1 MDGPNVKLGPFFK
14 FMAYY
19 KLSEILTLIGG
30 GTPKTTNPSYWGGNI
45 PWLSVVDFNN
55 DNRYVHTT
63 EKTITEEGVE
73 NSSTKILPQSSLI
86 LSARGTV
93 GALAQLAKPMAF
105 NQSCYGIIAKEQTT
119 NDFLYYLLKNV
130 VEDLQAKGHGSVF
143 NTITRDTFDTIT
155 VDLPPLEEQKR
166 IAEILGSLDDK
177 IELLQKQNKTLEDMA
192 KALFKSWFVDFDVVR
207 AKAALATRRN
217 LSPLRGKCHNVAKG
231 GPNKPNSSCALVS
244 THQIYA
250 KSVKNLVRAMR
261 QNLTPQ
267 EVKLWQYL
275 RKEQLGV
282 KFRRQFPIDSKYI
295 ADFACL
301 EKKLIIELDGT
312 QHAENQHDKE
322 RTLYLEDNGFTVLR
336 FWNNE
341 IDKNLIG
348 CLERIREL
356 LNRPPLPAYEENGA
370 DNTPLPACG
379 VLSPQGGQSTAWS
392 CESSPHAGEVA
403 DKPMEG
409 IKQVENGADNTPL
422 PACGVLSPQGG
433 QITGE
438 ADIMREYHLT
448 EELYDLFPSS
458 FADSPLGP
466 IPSGWEVKTI
476 QDLGEVVCGKTPST
490 SHKEYYGGSVPFIT
504 IPDMHN
510 SIFAN
515 KTERYLSSQGEQAQP
530 TKTLPPFSVCV
541 SCIATPGLVTM
552 TTANSQTNQQINS
565 VIPHNLEAKF
575 YDYYILRSV
584 ADQIRAQG
592 SGGSV
597 FVNLNKTAFSKIKVL
612 WADQSLQKLFTKES
626 ESYFNKILNNLKQ
639 IQTLTEL
646 RDTLLPRLI
655 SGKIRV

>member
-1 MDGPNVKLGPFFK
+1 MTKTDWKKCKLGDALNFRRGYDLPK
-14 FMAYY
+14 DQMSGKGYPVVG
-19 KLSEILTLIGG
+19 SNGIIGYH
-30 GTPKTTNPSYWGGNI
+30 KEY
-45 PWLSVVDFNN
+45 
-55 DNRYVHTT
+55 TT
-63 EKTITEEGVE
+63 EAPCLVIGRSGNTGI
-73 NSSTKILPQSSLI
+73 P
-86 LSARGTV
+86 
-93 GALAQLAKPMAF
+93 ALYKYPCWAH
-105 NQSCYGIIAKEQTT
+105 NTT
-119 NDFLYYLLKNV
+119 LFIDNFKGNYPRFLYYLLKTMN
-130 VEDLQAKGHGSVF
+130 LQSYAAGSAVPTL
-143 NTITRDTFDTIT
+143 NRNHIHPLDIS
-155 VDLPPLEEQKR
+155 LPPLDEQKR

-207 AKAALATRRN
+207 AKQ
-217 LSPLRGKCHNVAKG
+217 KG
-231 GPNKPNSSCALVS
+231 
-244 THQIYA
+244 
-250 KSVKNLVRAMR
+250 
-261 QNLTPQ
+261 
-267 EVKLWQYL
+267 
-275 RKEQLGV
+275 
-282 KFRRQFPIDSKYI
+282 
-295 ADFACL
+295 
-301 EKKLIIELDGT
+301 
-312 QHAENQHDKE
+312 
-322 RTLYLEDNGFTVLR
+322 
-336 FWNNE
+336 
-341 IDKNLIG
+341 
-348 CLERIREL
+348 
-356 LNRPPLPAYEENGA
+356 LP
-370 DNTPLPACG
+370 
-379 VLSPQGGQSTAWS
+379 
-392 CESSPHAGEVA
+392 
-403 DKPMEG
+403 K
-409 IKQVENGADNTPL
+409 
-422 PACGVLSPQGG
+422 
-433 QITGE
+433 

-490 SHKEYYGGSVPFIT
+490 SHKEYYGGSMPFIT

-515 KTERYLSSQGEQAQP
+515 KTERYLTSQGEQAQP

-552 TTANSQTNQQINS
+552 TTTNSQTNQQINS

-575 YDYYILRSV
+575 YNYYVLRSV

>member
-1 MDGPNVKLGPFFK
+1 MQNSNWEKCKLK
-14 FMAYY
+14 SIC
-19 KLSEILTLIGG
+19 KNICSG
-30 GTPKTTNPSYWGGNI
+30 GTPKSTESSFYGGNI
-45 PWLSVVDFNN
+45 PWLRTQEVNFQNIYSTGINITNAGLEHSAAKWVPTNTVIVAMYGNSAGRSAITKIPLTTNQACCCFQIDERQA
-55 DNRYVHTT
+55 DYRYVYNFL
-63 EKTITEEGVE
+63 KLNYLRIKDMANGGAQQ
-73 NSSTKILPQSSLI
+73 NLNSLI
-86 LSARGTV
+86 L
-93 GALAQLAKPMAF
+93 
-105 NQSCYGIIAKEQTT
+105 
-119 NDFLYYLLKNV
+119 KNL
-130 VEDLQAKGHGSVF
+130 DIS
-143 NTITRDTFDTIT
+143 
-155 VDLPPLEEQKR
+155 LPPLDEQKR
-166 IAEILGSLDDK
+166 IADILGAFDDK

-207 AKAALATRRN
+207 AKQ
-217 LSPLRGKCHNVAKG
+217 KG
-231 GPNKPNSSCALVS
+231 
-244 THQIYA
+244 
-250 KSVKNLVRAMR
+250 
-261 QNLTPQ
+261 
-267 EVKLWQYL
+267 
-275 RKEQLGV
+275 
-282 KFRRQFPIDSKYI
+282 
-295 ADFACL
+295 
-301 EKKLIIELDGT
+301 
-312 QHAENQHDKE
+312 
-322 RTLYLEDNGFTVLR
+322 
-336 FWNNE
+336 
-341 IDKNLIG
+341 
-348 CLERIREL
+348 
-356 LNRPPLPAYEENGA
+356 LP
-370 DNTPLPACG
+370 
-379 VLSPQGGQSTAWS
+379 
-392 CESSPHAGEVA
+392 
-403 DKPMEG
+403 K
-409 IKQVENGADNTPL
+409 
-422 PACGVLSPQGG
+422 
-433 QITGE
+433 

-490 SHKEYYGGSVPFIT
+490 SHKEYYGGSMPFIT

-510 SIFAN
+510 SIFVN
-515 KTERYLSSQGEQAQP
+515 KTERYLTSQGEQAQP

-575 YDYYILRSV
+575 YNYYVLRSV

>member
-1 MDGPNVKLGPFFK
+1 MQKNKWNQ
-14 FMAYY
+14 Y
-19 KLSEILTLIGG
+19 KLKDLVNINASSVSKHDNLSCILYLDTGSVTAGKIKELLEVSYNNAPSRAKRKVKNSSIVYSMVRPNQLHYGLI
-30 GTPKTTNPSYWGGNI
+30 KNPSKNMIVSTGFAVIDCYEERANSKFIYYW
-45 PWLSVVDFNN
+45 LTQSC
-55 DNRYVHTT
+55 
-63 EKTITEEGVE
+63 ITNFLQAIAE
-73 NSSTKILPQSSLI
+73 NST
-86 LSARGTV
+86 SAYPAIR
-93 GALAQLAKPMAF
+93 P
-105 NQSCYGIIAKEQTT
+105 
-119 NDFLYYLLKNV
+119 
-130 VEDLQAKGHGSVF
+130 EDLENLDIS
-143 NTITRDTFDTIT
+143 
-155 VDLPPLEEQKR
+155 LPPLDEQKR
-166 IAEILGSLDDK
+166 IAEILGAFDDK

-275 RKEQLGV
+275 RKEQMGV

-322 RTLYLEDNGFTVLR
+322 RTLYLEDNGFTVMR

-356 LNRPPLPAYEENGA
+356 LNYPPLPAY
-370 DNTPLPACG
+370 G
-379 VLSPQGGQSTAWS
+379 VLSPQGGQKKAQGSI
-392 CESSPHAGEVA
+392 SSPDRSEFLQEQGEQIA
-403 DKPMEG
+403 D
-409 IKQVENGADNTPL
+409 
-422 PACGVLSPQGG
+422 
-433 QITGE
+433 E

-466 IPSGWEVKTI
+466 IPSGWEVKPLSKIATFLNGLALQKYPARAEEDFLPVIKIAELRNGISTSTDKANTNLPTEYIVHNGDILFSWSGSLMVKVWSGEKGALNQHLFKVFSNGYPKWFYYLWVNHYLPMFQEIAADKATTMGHI
-476 QDLGEVVCGKTPST
+476 QRKHLDQAKVVCPSAAFLD
-490 SHKEYYGGSVPFIT
+490 KM
-504 IPDMHN
+504 DK
-510 SIFAN
+510 IF
-515 KTERYLSSQGEQAQP
+515 G
-530 TKTLPPFSVCV
+530 
-541 SCIATPGLVTM
+541 
-552 TTANSQTNQQINS
+552 
-565 VIPHNLEAKF
+565 VIL
-575 YDYYILRSV
+575 
-584 ADQIRAQG
+584 
-592 SGGSV
+592 
-597 FVNLNKTAFSKIKVL
+597 SKI
-612 WADQSLQKLFTKES
+612 
-626 ESYFNKILNNLKQ
+626 ILNNKQ

>member
-1 MDGPNVKLGPFFK
+1 MQKNNWKKCKLGDV
-14 FMAYY
+14 A
-19 KLSEILTLIGG
+19 EITSSKRIFLA
-30 GTPKTTNPSYWGGNI
+30 
-45 PWLSVVDFNN
+45 D
-55 DNRYVHTT
+55 YV
-63 EKTITEEGVE
+63 KEGVPFYRSKE
-73 NSSTKILPQSSLI
+73 IIERSSGRSITTPLFISEEKYEQIINKYGAPIAGDLLLTSVGTLGIPYRVSPTDKFYFKDGNLTWFRKLNNIL
-86 LSARGTV
+86 
-93 GALAQLAKPMAF
+93 
-105 NQSCYGIIAKEQTT
+105 CDY
-119 NDFLYYLLKNV
+119 LYYFFLSPIGKEKLALIAIGSTQKALTINA
-130 VEDLQAKGHGSVF
+130 LQGVTLS
-143 NTITRDTFDTIT
+143 
-155 VDLPPLEEQKR
+155 LPPLDEQKR

-207 AKAALATRRN
+207 AKQ
-217 LSPLRGKCHNVAKG
+217 KG
-231 GPNKPNSSCALVS
+231 
-244 THQIYA
+244 
-250 KSVKNLVRAMR
+250 
-261 QNLTPQ
+261 
-267 EVKLWQYL
+267 
-275 RKEQLGV
+275 
-282 KFRRQFPIDSKYI
+282 
-295 ADFACL
+295 
-301 EKKLIIELDGT
+301 
-312 QHAENQHDKE
+312 
-322 RTLYLEDNGFTVLR
+322 
-336 FWNNE
+336 
-341 IDKNLIG
+341 
-348 CLERIREL
+348 
-356 LNRPPLPAYEENGA
+356 RP
-370 DNTPLPACG
+370 
-379 VLSPQGGQSTAWS
+379 
-392 CESSPHAGEVA
+392 
-403 DKPMEG
+403 K
-409 IKQVENGADNTPL
+409 
-422 PACGVLSPQGG
+422 
-433 QITGE
+433 

-448 EELYDLFPSS
+448 DDLYDLFPSS

-515 KTERYLSSQGEQAQP
+515 KTERYLTSQGEQAQP

-552 TTANSQTNQQINS
+552 TTTNSQTNQQINS

-575 YDYYILRSV
+575 YNYYVLRSV

>member
-155 VDLPPLEEQKR
+155 VDLPPLDEQKR

-403 DKPMEG
+403 DKPMGG

-422 PACGVLSPQGG
+422 PAYGVLSPQGG

-448 EELYDLFPSS
+448 DELYDLFPSS

-466 IPSGWEVKTI
+466 IPSGWEVKPLSKIAVLTMGQSPAGTTYNETGKGLPFYQGRTDFGFRFPKKRI
-476 QDLGEVVCGKTPST
+476 YCSAPTRIAEKGDILISVRAPVGDLNMANETCCIGRGVASIRSNISKDSFL
-490 SHKEYYGGSVPFIT
+490 YYAMLSAQTQFDVFNTEGTVFGSINRK
-504 IPDMHN
+504 D
-510 SIFAN
+510 
-515 KTERYLSSQGEQAQP
+515 LSSFSILTPIEQ
-530 TKTLPPFSVCV
+530 
-541 SCIATPGLVTM
+541 LVKEF
-552 TTANSQTNQQINS
+552 NNIIGNFD
-565 VIPHNLEAKF
+565 L
-575 YDYYILRSV
+575 
-584 ADQIRAQG
+584 
-592 SGGSV
+592 
-597 FVNLNKTAFSKIKVL
+597 KI
-612 WADQSLQKLFTKES
+612 E
-626 ESYFNKILNNLKQ
+626 ENLKQ

-655 SGKIRV
+655 SGKIEV

>member
-1 MDGPNVKLGPFFK
+1 MN
-14 FMAYY
+14 Y
-19 KLSEILTLIGG
+19 KLSDILSIVGG
-30 GTPKTTNPSYWGGNI
+30 GTPKTTNSSYWGGDI

-55 DNRYVHTT
+55 DNRYVSIT
-63 EKTITEEGVE
+63 EKFITQAGVE
-73 NSSTKILPQSSLI
+73 NSSTKILPKGALI

-93 GALAQLAKPMAF
+93 GALAQLSKPMAF
-105 NQSCYGIIAKEQTT
+105 NQSCYGIVAKECTT
-119 NDFLYYLLKNV
+119 NDFLYYLLKNIV
-130 VEDLQAKGHGSVF
+130 HDLQAKGHGSVF
-143 NTITRDTFDTIT
+143 NTITRDTFDTIEIE
-155 VDLPPLEEQKR
+155 LPPLDEQKR
-166 IAEILGSLDDK
+166 IAEFLGAFDDK

-322 RTLYLEDNGFTVLR
+322 RTLYLEDHGFTVLR

-379 VLSPQGGQSTAWS
+379 VLSPQGGQKTAG
-392 CESSPHAGEVA
+392 CGVSSPLAGEVA
-403 DKPMEG
+403 DKPMGG
-409 IKQVENGADNTPL
+409 IKRVENGADNTPL

-448 EELYDLFPSS
+448 DELYDLFPFS

-466 IPSGWEVKTI
+466 IPSGWEVKPLSKIAVLTMGQSPAGTTYNETGEGLPFYQGRTDFGFRFPKKRI
-476 QDLGEVVCGKTPST
+476 YCSAPTRIAEKGDILISVRAPVGDLNMANETCCIGRGVASIRSNISKDSFL
-490 SHKEYYGGSVPFIT
+490 YYAMLSAQTQFDVFNTEGTVFGSINRK
-504 IPDMHN
+504 D
-510 SIFAN
+510 
-515 KTERYLSSQGEQAQP
+515 LSSFSILTPIEQ
-530 TKTLPPFSVCV
+530 
-541 SCIATPGLVTM
+541 LVKEF
-552 TTANSQTNQQINS
+552 NNIIGNFD
-565 VIPHNLEAKF
+565 L
-575 YDYYILRSV
+575 
-584 ADQIRAQG
+584 
-592 SGGSV
+592 
-597 FVNLNKTAFSKIKVL
+597 KI
-612 WADQSLQKLFTKES
+612 E
-626 ESYFNKILNNLKQ
+626 ENLKQ

-655 SGKIRV
+655 SGKIRG

>member
-1 MDGPNVKLGPFFK
+1 MHF
-14 FMAYY
+14 
-19 KLSEILTLIGG
+19 KLSDILTLIGG
-30 GTPKTTNPSYWGGNI
+30 GTPKTSNPQFWGGDI

-55 DNRYVHTT
+55 DNRYVGTT
-63 EKTITEEGVE
+63 EKTITKEGLE
-73 NSSTKILPQSSLI
+73 NSSTKILPKGALI

-93 GALAQLAKPMAF
+93 GALAQLSKPMAF

-370 DNTPLPACG
+370 DNTPLPAYG
-379 VLSPQGGQSTAWS
+379 VLSPQGGQSTAG
-392 CESSPHAGEVA
+392 CCVSSPHAGEVA
-403 DKPMEG
+403 DKPMGG
-409 IKQVENGADNTPL
+409 IKQVENSADNTPL

-466 IPSGWEVKTI
+466 IPSGWEVKPLSKIATFLNGLALQKYPARAEEDFLPVIKIAELRNGISTSTDQANTNLPTEYIVHNGDILFSWSGSLMVKVWSGEKGALNQHLFKVFSNGYPKWFYYLWVNHYLPMFQEIAADKATTMGHI
-476 QDLGEVVCGKTPST
+476 QRKHLDQAKVVCPSAAFLD
-490 SHKEYYGGSVPFIT
+490 KM
-504 IPDMHN
+504 DK
-510 SIFAN
+510 IF
-515 KTERYLSSQGEQAQP
+515 G
-530 TKTLPPFSVCV
+530 
-541 SCIATPGLVTM
+541 
-552 TTANSQTNQQINS
+552 
-565 VIPHNLEAKF
+565 VIL
-575 YDYYILRSV
+575 
-584 ADQIRAQG
+584 
-592 SGGSV
+592 
-597 FVNLNKTAFSKIKVL
+597 SKI
-612 WADQSLQKLFTKES
+612 
-626 ESYFNKILNNLKQ
+626 ILNNKQ